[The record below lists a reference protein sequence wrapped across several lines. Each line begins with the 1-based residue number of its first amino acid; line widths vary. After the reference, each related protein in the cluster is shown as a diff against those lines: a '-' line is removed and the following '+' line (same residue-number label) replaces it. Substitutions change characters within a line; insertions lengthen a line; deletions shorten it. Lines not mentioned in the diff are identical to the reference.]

1 MTTHLTDAQHATLEG
16 FVTAVEASPHN
27 LVSKQARVELRERHL
42 AESVAFA
49 QRLPSSAR
57 RILDI
62 GSGGG
67 FPGLV
72 IAILRPDT
80 DVHLLDSTR
89 KKAEFLRTVAADLGI
104 TVAVHNGRAEE
115 LARTDL
121 AGTFDVVTARAVA
134 SLDRLI
140 PWTLPFLRPG
150 GEVFAIKGERWREEL
165 AEATAVLDRFG
176 GRIVGSPDDDALAI
190 PPGEEGVSPLVVRI
204 ARSST

>member
-1 MTTHLTDAQHATLEG
+1 MTQFTDDQAAALEA
-16 FVTAVEASPHN
+16 FVSAVEGSPHN
-27 LVSKQARVELRERHL
+27 LVSKQARVELRPRHL
-42 AESVAFA
+42 AESVAFTA
-49 QRLPSSAR
+49 LLPATSR

-67 FPGLV
+67 FPGMV
-72 IAILRPDT
+72 VAILRPDA

-89 KKAEFLRTVAADLGI
+89 KKADFLRAVADDLG
-104 TVAVHNGRAEE
+104 VAVTVHNGRAEE
-115 LARTDL
+115 LARTAL

-150 GEVFAIKGERWREEL
+150 GELFAIKGERWREEL
-165 AEATAVLDRFG
+165 AEATGVLARSR
-176 GRIVGSPDDDALAI
+176 GRVVGTPDDAGVT